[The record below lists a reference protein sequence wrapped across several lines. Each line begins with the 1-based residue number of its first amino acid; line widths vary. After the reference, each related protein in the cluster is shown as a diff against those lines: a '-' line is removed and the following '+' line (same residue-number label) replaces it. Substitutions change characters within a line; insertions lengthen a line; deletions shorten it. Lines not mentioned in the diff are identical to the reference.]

1 MEREDEIGQNW
12 CVRVKKRKK
21 GKEKKW
27 QLDWGK
33 DTEERDSFLKELLV
47 ENKGQ
52 NRKLSRVKKV

>member
-1 MEREDEIGQNW
+1 M
-12 CVRVKKRKK
+12 KRRDK